1 MTYIQIGTTALRDPV
16 TGCPL
21 ESVPLFIR
29 AEDQVHAPAAI
40 DSKPVTDT
48 LCRLYKTYKER
59 ERCTSVNTQKKNT

>member
-1 MTYIQIGTTALRDPV
+1 MTYIQIGVTALRDPV

-40 DSKPVTDT
+40 DSKPVADT
-48 LCRLYKTYKER
+48 LCRMYKTYMER
-59 ERCTSVNTQKKNT
+59 ARCTSGNM